1 MDVWEAISTQRAVRE
16 FADRPIREDA
26 LDRIV
31 RAGRRAPSSNNHQ
44 RRSFIV
50 CTDRE
55 HLREL
60 STVGDYAQ
68 HLAGAAAGIALV
80 TPVAEDGWQR
90 EIDALDLGH
99 AAQNMMLSAWELGIG
114 SVHAAVYDER
124 RAHDLLG
131 LPDTQRCD
139 YLLSFG
145 YPRDPEALTAPLRGT
160 GRRPLDELVH
170 RERW

>member
-1 MDVWEAISTQRAVRE
+1 MDVWGAISTQRAVRE
-16 FADRPIREDA
+16 FADRPIPEDA
-26 LDRIV
+26 LDRIA
-31 RAGRRAPSSNNHQ
+31 RAARRAPSSNNHQ

-60 STVGDYAQ
+60 SAVGDYAQ
-68 HLAGAAAGIALV
+68 HLAGAAAAIALV
-80 TPVAEDGWQR
+80 TPVAEEDWQR

-99 AAQNMMLSAWELGIG
+99 AAQNMMLAAWDLGIG

-131 LPDTQRCD
+131 LPEDQRCD

-145 YPRDPEALTAPLRGT
+145 YPRDPDALTAPPSGG
-160 GRRPLDELVH
+160 GRRPLEELVH